1 MQGDTRR
8 GRATNPAGAAG
19 SFFCHRKAIL
29 VRGTTPTAD
38 RDRPCSMPN
47 DRLPFIDR
55 TVPLPRHFAAGLSGF
70 VTGQDGIASTIC
82 LIASSLARKRLRR
95 ASCVRIE
102 TAPARGE
109 LRIIVEGISIHWLRL
124 AKSLR
129 QNFLAS
135 TTFHNAEAR
144 GGFPWTYPSRNHLP
158 SPLPAP
164 LRSPQSRMS
173 SAI

>member
-19 SFFCHRKAIL
+19 SFLCHRKANL

-55 TVPLPRHFAAGLSGF
+55 TVPLPRPGLSAF

-109 LRIIVEGISIHWLRL
+109 LRIVVEGISIHWLRL

-144 GGFPWTYPSRNHLP
+144 GGFP
-158 SPLPAP
+158 
-164 LRSPQSRMS
+164 
-173 SAI
+173 

>member
-19 SFFCHRKAIL
+19 SFLCHRKAIL
-29 VRGTTPTAD
+29 VRGMPTAD

-47 DRLPFIDR
+47 DRLPFIGR

-70 VTGQDGIASTIC
+70 ATGQDSIASTIC

-102 TAPARGE
+102 TAPARERRGTG
-109 LRIIVEGISIHWLRL
+109 VAGDL
-124 AKSLR
+124 AAQTGAQEPDR
-129 QNFLAS
+129 QR
-135 TTFHNAEAR
+135 HR
-144 GGFPWTYPSRNHLP
+144 GSDRRAGN
-158 SPLPAP
+158 
-164 LRSPQSRMS
+164 
-173 SAI
+173 

>member
-1 MQGDTRR
+1 MLDAQRSAPIHWPNR
-8 GRATNPAGAAG
+8 PAAAP
-19 SFFCHRKAIL
+19 FC
-29 VRGTTPTAD
+29 
-38 RDRPCSMPN
+38 
-47 DRLPFIDR
+47 
-55 TVPLPRHFAAGLSGF
+55 AAGLSGF
-70 VTGQDGIASTIC
+70 ASGQDSIASTIC

-109 LRIIVEGISIHWLRL
+109 LRIVVEGISIHWLQL

-144 GGFPWTYPSRNHLP
+144 GGFP
-158 SPLPAP
+158 
-164 LRSPQSRMS
+164 
-173 SAI
+173 